1 MLIDVVGRLTSP
13 GRIFIDY
20 WPGGRTVNY
29 RITED
34 DRARFKRCR
43 RQWDFASRRGL
54 EPVVNV
60 DPVLPAVVKDAL
72 AVYYYPGTWDWQP
85 EVRQSLVHKALARA
99 LQEAG
104 VASATDSLP
113 SAMALIDAYDAWAST
128 VDDFAPVKIG
138 HNVQGLVPD
147 PRDPER
153 GLTTP
158 DGSAVIYACRIDLLA
173 VDAAD
178 EYWVVRHQVLDKFQE
193 LDALIGDE
201 AAVAACWAWE
211 QEYLGMEISGTIHNQ
226 VRLTG
231 PLDPPAAESTAKGTP
246 NRVHQSEPSGG
257 GRAIPQHRRL
267 SARTSR
273 SGDTGQVE
281 QSTAGLVRRTRIR
294 RSRAEIGAV
303 GMLIGAEAIQM
314 NSEPAIT
321 PTFAVHCQTC
331 EFSAPCLALVEGTDP
346 EPMLAANYRRHA
358 GEDQRKPRLGQSTWG
373 FGRGAA
379 PPRW

>member
-1 MLIDVVGRLTSP
+1 
-13 GRIFIDY
+13 
-20 WPGGRTVNY
+20 VNY

-43 RQWDFASRRGL
+43 RQWDFASPHRRGL
-54 EPVVNV
+54 EPVTTQ
-60 DPVLPAVVKDAL
+60 DPVLPAAIKEAL

-85 EVRQSLVHKALARA
+85 EVKQSLVHKALARA
-99 LQEAG
+99 LDQPATAG
-104 VASATDSLP
+104 ATDVLP
-113 SAMALIDAYDAWAST
+113 DATALLDAYDTWAST
-128 VDDFAPVKIG
+128 VDDFAPVKIS
-138 HNVQGLVPD
+138 HDVQGLVPN
-147 PRDPER
+147 PRDPEN

-158 DGSAVIYACRIDLLA
+158 DGSAVIYACRIDLLT

-178 EYWVVRHQVLDKFQE
+178 EYWVVRHLIVDEWQE

-226 VRLTG
+226 VRITG
-231 PLDPPAAESTAKGTP
+231 PLEVPVADDTANGTP
-246 NRVHQSEPSGG
+246 NRVRQSGPSGG

-273 SGDTGQVE
+273 SDQSGQVE
-281 QSTAGLVRRTRIR
+281 QSIAGLLRRTRIR

-303 GMLIGAEAIQM
+303 GELIGAEAIQM
-314 NSEPAIT
+314 NSAPAIY
-321 PTFAVHCQTC
+321 PTFAAHCQAC
-331 EFSAPCLALVEGTDP
+331 EFSTPCRAIVEGTDP
-346 EPMLAANYRRHA
+346 EPLLAAQFRRHPA
-358 GEDQRKPRLGQSTWG
+358 EDQRKPRLGQSTWG

-379 PPRW
+379 PPQW

>member
-1 MLIDVVGRLTSP
+1 M
-13 GRIFIDY
+13 
-20 WPGGRTVNY
+20 NY

-43 RQWDFASRRGL
+43 RQWDFASLRGL
-54 EPVVNV
+54 EPIARME
-60 DPVLPAVVKDAL
+60 PVLPAVVKDAL

-99 LQEAG
+99 LNESG
-104 VASATDSLP
+104 VAGATDALP
-113 SAMALIDAYDAWAST
+113 TATALLDAYDAWAST
-128 VDDFAPVKIG
+128 VDDFAPVRIG
-138 HNVQGLVPD
+138 HDVQGLVPD
-147 PRDPER
+147 PRDPEL

-158 DGSAVIYACRIDLLA
+158 DGAAVIYTCRIDLLA

-178 EYWVVRHQVLDKFQE
+178 EYWVVRHLILDEWPE

-226 VRLTG
+226 VRITG
-231 PLDPPAAESTAKGTP
+231 PVDRPVADGPAKVS
-246 NRVHQSEPSGG
+246 RVQQSEASGG

-267 SARTSR
+267 AARTSR
-273 SGDTGQVE
+273 SDESGHIE

-294 RSRAEIGAV
+294 RSRAEIVAV
-303 GMLIGAEAIQM
+303 GALIGADAVQM
-314 NSEPAIT
+314 SSEPAIY
-321 PTFAVHCQTC
+321 PTFAAHCQAC
-331 EFSAPCLALVEGTDP
+331 EFIAPCLAIGEGTDP
-346 EPMLAANYRRHA
+346 EPLLAAKFRRRPA
-358 GEDQRKPRLGQSTWG
+358 DDQRKPRLGQSTWG

-379 PPRW
+379 PPQW

>member
-1 MLIDVVGRLTSP
+1 M
-13 GRIFIDY
+13 
-20 WPGGRTVNY
+20 
-29 RITED
+29 
-34 DRARFKRCR
+34 
-43 RQWDFASRRGL
+43 
-54 EPVVNV
+54 
-60 DPVLPAVVKDAL
+60 AV
-72 AVYYYPGTWDWQP
+72 
-85 EVRQSLVHKALARA
+85 
-99 LQEAG
+99 
-104 VASATDSLP
+104 
-113 SAMALIDAYDAWAST
+113 IDAYDAWAST

-138 HNVQGLVPD
+138 HDVRGLVPD

-158 DGSAVIYACRIDLLA
+158 DGSAVIYTCRIDLLA

-178 EYWVVRHQVLDKFQE
+178 EYWVVRHQVADEFAE

-231 PLDPPAAESTAKGTP
+231 PLDPHAAASAAKSA
-246 NRVHQSEPSGG
+246 RVRQTEPSGG

-273 SGDTGQVE
+273 SDETRHVE
-281 QSTAGLVRRTRIR
+281 QFIAGLLRRTRIR

-303 GMLIGAEAIQM
+303 GMRIGAEAIQM
-314 NSEPAIT
+314 TVSRPSRQPSPLIVRCANSARRAWPSSRGGTRNRRWRPAI
-321 PTFAVHCQTC
+321 
-331 EFSAPCLALVEGTDP
+331 
-346 EPMLAANYRRHA
+346 AAGRA
-358 GEDQRKPRLGQSTWG
+358 EDQAKPRLGQSTWG

>member
-1 MLIDVVGRLTSP
+1 
-13 GRIFIDY
+13 
-20 WPGGRTVNY
+20 VNY

-43 RQWDFASRRGL
+43 RQWDFASPHRRGL
-54 EPVVNV
+54 EPIAGV
-60 DPVLPAVVKDAL
+60 DPVLPAALKDAL

-85 EVRQSLVHKALARA
+85 ELKQSLVHKAVTRA
-99 LQEAG
+99 LDEAG
-104 VASATDSLP
+104 ATDALP
-113 SAMALIDAYDAWAST
+113 TAMALLDSYDAWAGT

-138 HNVQGLVPD
+138 HDVGGLVPD

-153 GLTTP
+153 GLTSP
-158 DGSAVIYACRIDLLA
+158 DGAAVIYTCRIDLLA

-178 EYWVVRHQVLDKFQE
+178 EYWVVRHQILDEWQE

-211 QEYLGMEISGTIHNQ
+211 QEYLGMEISGTIHNE

-231 PLDPPAAESTAKGTP
+231 PFDPPDHSAKRV
-246 NRVHQSEPSGG
+246 RVHQSEPSGG

-273 SGDTGQVE
+273 SDETGHIE
-281 QSTAGLVRRTRIR
+281 QSTAGPLRRTRIR

-303 GMLIGAEAIQM
+303 GVLIGAEAIPM
-314 NSEPAIT
+314 SSDPAIY
-321 PTFAVHCQTC
+321 PTFAAHCQTC
-331 EFSAPCLALVEGTDP
+331 EFSTPCLALVARTDP
-346 EPMLAANYRRHA
+346 EPMLAANFRRHA

-379 PPRW
+379 PPQW

>member
-1 MLIDVVGRLTSP
+1 MS
-13 GRIFIDY
+13 
-20 WPGGRTVNY
+20 Y

-34 DRARFKRCR
+34 DRARFKRCL

-54 EPVVNV
+54 EPIVNV
-60 DPVLPAVVKDAL
+60 DPVLPAAVKDAL

-99 LQEAG
+99 LNDVGAAG
-104 VASATDSLP
+104 AALPAAVAL
-113 SAMALIDAYDAWAST
+113 LDAYDAWAST

-138 HNVQGLVPD
+138 HDVQGLVPD

-158 DGSAVIYACRIDLLA
+158 DGSAVIYTCRIDLLA
-173 VDAAD
+173 IDAAD
-178 EYWVVRHQVLDKFQE
+178 EYWVVRHQVLDEFQE

-231 PLDPPAAESTAKGTP
+231 PLDPPAAESTAKSS
-246 NRVHQSEPSGG
+246 RVLQSEPSGG

-267 SARTSR
+267 AARTAR
-273 SGDTGQVE
+273 SDGTGHSE
-281 QSTAGLVRRTRIR
+281 QFTAGLLRRTRVR

-303 GMLIGAEAIQM
+303 GTLIGAEAIQM

-321 PTFAVHCQTC
+321 PTFAAHCQTC

-346 EPMLAANYRRHA
+346 EPMLAVNYRRHS
-358 GEDQRKPRLGQSTWG
+358 GEDQRKPRLGQATWG

-379 PPRW
+379 PPQW

>member
-1 MLIDVVGRLTSP
+1 VS
-13 GRIFIDY
+13 
-20 WPGGRTVNY
+20 Y

-43 RQWDFASRRGL
+43 RQWDFASPHRRGL
-54 EPVVNV
+54 EPIVTVN
-60 DPVLPAVVKDAL
+60 PVLPAVVRDAL

-85 EVRQSLVHKALARA
+85 ELRRSLVHKAAARA
-99 LQEAG
+99 LQELAG
-104 VASATDSLP
+104 ATDSLRT
-113 SAMALIDAYDAWAST
+113 AVALLDAYDTLARA
-128 VDDFAPVKIG
+128 VDDFAPVRIG
-138 HNVQGLVPD
+138 HDVAGLVPD

-158 DGSAVIYACRIDLLA
+158 DGSAVIYTCRIDLLA

-178 EYWVVRHQVLDKFQE
+178 EYWVVRHQVRDEFRE

-201 AAVAACWAWE
+201 AALAACWAWE

-226 VRLTG
+226 VRLSG
-231 PLDPPAAESTAKGTP
+231 PLDPPAAPPTAKSA
-246 NRVHQSEPSGG
+246 RVRQSEPSGG

-273 SGDTGQVE
+273 REETSHVE
-281 QSTAGLVRRTRIR
+281 DFTAGLLRRTRVR
-294 RSRAEIGAV
+294 RSRAEIAAAGT
-303 GMLIGAEAIQM
+303 LIGAEAIQM
-314 NSEPAIT
+314 NSDPAIT
-321 PTFAVHCQTC
+321 PTFAAHCRTC
-331 EFSAPCLALVEGTDP
+331 EFIPPCLALVEGTDP
-346 EPMLAANYRRHA
+346 EPMLVADYRRHP
-358 GEDQRKPRLGQSTWG
+358 GEDQAKPRLGQSTWG